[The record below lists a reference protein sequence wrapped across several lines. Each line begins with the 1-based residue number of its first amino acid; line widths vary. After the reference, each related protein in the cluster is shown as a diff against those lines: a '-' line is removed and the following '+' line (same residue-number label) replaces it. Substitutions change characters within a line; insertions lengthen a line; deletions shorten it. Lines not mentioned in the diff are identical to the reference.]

1 MRVTSAV
8 AEQIGQPERLRG
20 TIAWPTLLIAIV
32 LVGVGLG
39 MMIDANFGVAPV
51 DAFFTAVSRSSGLS
65 VGVVLA
71 MLSVLMV
78 LMAWAL
84 GARPALGT
92 LVSFLGIGL
101 FVDITRY
108 ASAGIGVPEWS
119 LIALIAWWTMGLL
132 IFCVGVAGIF
142 SADRGVSPY
151 DLVTRAVS
159 ERTGRSLG
167 IARLIVDAIV
177 LMGAIVLGGSWGA
190 GTVVILVA
198 VPVTLN
204 VLLPRLRAHLLRL
217 DHATR

>member
-1 MRVTSAV
+1 
-8 AEQIGQPERLRG
+8 
-20 TIAWPTLLIAIV
+20 
-32 LVGVGLG
+32 
-39 MMIDANFGVAPV
+39 
-51 DAFFTAVSRSSGLS
+51 
-65 VGVVLA
+65 
-71 MLSVLMV
+71 
-78 LMAWAL
+78 
-84 GARPALGT
+84 
-92 LVSFLGIGL
+92 
-101 FVDITRY
+101 
-108 ASAGIGVPEWS
+108 
-119 LIALIAWWTMGLL
+119 MGLL
-132 IFCVGVAGIF
+132 IFCVGVAGMF

>member
-1 MRVTSAV
+1 VTSAV